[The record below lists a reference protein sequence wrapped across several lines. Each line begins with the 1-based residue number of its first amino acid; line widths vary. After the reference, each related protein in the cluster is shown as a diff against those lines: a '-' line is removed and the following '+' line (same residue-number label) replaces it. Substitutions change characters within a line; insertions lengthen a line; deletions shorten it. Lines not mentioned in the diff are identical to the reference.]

1 MKKGSVI
8 VLVFAGILVLCGLGL
23 IVGSMLSPQ
32 PGSMVR
38 QSAYGFVV
46 SMRTS
51 PMLQG
56 SQSPLLMFL
65 ILGCALLNSGVTLL
79 ALGVYLLVKVKPQ
92 QTFQRTRK
100 ESEMPKAEAAATKKG
115 MDEVVDV
122 EEKQ

>member
-8 VLVFAGILVLCGLGL
+8 VLVFAGIMVLCGLGL
-23 IVGSMLSPQ
+23 IMGSMLSP
-32 PGSMVR
+32 PHGPMVR

-46 SMRTS
+46 SMRTA
-51 PMLQG
+51 PMMNP
-56 SQSPLLMFL
+56 SQSPSLMFV

-79 ALGVYLLVKVKPQ
+79 ALGVYLLVKAKPRQ
-92 QTFQRTRK
+92 SNQNRQK
-100 ESEMPKAEAAATKKG
+100 QPEMPTVEATATKKE